1 MLRRKRSVSFG
12 GFGWI
17 DKSTVTALRTRKQ
30 ELLSISNVPL
40 ADCPPSPPRT
50 APPTMKTAHFFDMM
64 DKMEQLPETAE
75 TKTIPQRQKD
85 DYIPYPRIEEVLER
99 GGPFP
104 QVILPEFG
112 GYWIEDPGAPPA
124 PPQTSTEKSLC
135 DRGEEEGTP
144 PGGGGYRLEE
154 VNEAARAYRK
164 HFLGREH
171 LNFYCTASSHG
182 NLLLSVRHEEVQE
195 QEHLHVILRSRAKTV
210 YDRLSLGDL
219 PEIPS
224 IPQLA
229 KLLCED
235 AVGLRFSPVLYPK
248 ASQLIVNYDEHEVN
262 NTFKFGV
269 IYQQFGQVS
278 EEELFGN
285 SEETPAFTEFL
296 NLLGETVD
304 LQDFKGFRGGLD
316 VSHGQ
321 TGSQSVYTVH
331 RQQEIMFHVST
342 KLPYTEGDAQQLQRK
357 RHIGNDIVGVVFQ
370 EESTPFVPDMIASN
384 FLHAFILVQVE
395 KPCSDHTTYKV
406 SVTAREDVP
415 SFGPPLPN
423 PAVLKKGPDF
433 REFLLTKLIN
443 AETAC
448 YKSDRF
454 ARLEERTRAALL
466 DGLHDELHRRTQC
479 MLGLTAGSEEERAE
493 NGHAHGGLL
502 ESIKRAMRGRSV
514 SMETMARGG
523 GGLPTSL
530 SGGGLAHI
538 SMETTNV
545 KSPVKR
551 RSGLFPRLLSIDSQ
565 TDKHNHRSHLSEQR
579 SFDTY
584 QPPQEVRSETPPQD
598 VRSET
603 PSSPSSPEAC
613 HSKDTTRIHVRSRE
627 SSRVS
632 RSISSTGGF
641 TSPAGQTETA
651 DSSEPNAPVASHHA
665 SGQSSSALTVE
676 GQSSGTPVIMCRS
689 PTELKNKSSPRS
701 NLKFRF
707 DKLNHS
713 AAQGH

>member
-1 MLRRKRSVSFG
+1 MCFSDQLDRPWLS
-12 GFGWI
+12 I
-17 DKSTVTALRTRKQ
+17 TVWWLVLNFSPSKQ
-30 ELLSISNVPL
+30 ELLTISNVPL

-64 DKMEQLPETAE
+64 DKMEQVPEATE
-75 TKTIPQRQKD
+75 MKTIPQRQKD

-99 GGPFP
+99 GGPYP

-112 GYWIEDPGAPPA
+112 GYWIEEVDAPPTSQ
-124 PPQTSTEKSLC
+124 PPSASAESSLSH
-135 DRGEEEGTP
+135 REEEEEAGGVEGGGEEEREASP
-144 PGGGGYRLEE
+144 PGGYGYHLEE
-154 VNEAARAYRK
+154 INESALAYRK
-164 HFLGREH
+164 HFLGKEH
-171 LNFYCTASSHG
+171 LNFYCSTSSHG
-182 NLLLSVRHEEVQE
+182 NLLLSVRHEELKAQE
-195 QEHLHVILRSRAKTV
+195 YLHVMLRSRVKTV
-210 YDRLSLGDL
+210 YHRLLLGDL

-224 IPQLA
+224 VPQLA

-235 AVGLRFSPVLYPK
+235 AVGLRFNPVLFPK

-262 NTFKFGV
+262 STFKFGV
-269 IYQQFGQVS
+269 IYQRFGQVS

-285 SEETPAFTEFL
+285 NEETPAFTEFL
-296 NLLGETVD
+296 DLLGETVD

-331 RQQEIMFHVST
+331 RGQEIMFHVST
-342 KLPYTEGDAQQLQRK
+342 KLPYTEGDTQQLQRK

-370 EESTPFVPDMIASN
+370 EQATPFVPDMIASN

-395 KPCSDHTTYKV
+395 RPCSDHTTYKV

-415 SFGPPLPN
+415 LFGPPLPN
-423 PAVLKKGPDF
+423 PSVFKKGPEF

-466 DGLHDELHRRTQC
+466 DGLHDELHRRTQS
-479 MLGLTAGSEEERAE
+479 MLGLTLGSEEDRAE

-538 SMETTNV
+538 GTETSNV

-565 TDKHNHRSHLSEQR
+565 TEKHNHRSHFSEQR
-579 SFDTY
+579 SFD
-584 QPPQEVRSETPPQD
+584 SFHIAQD

-603 PSSPSSPEAC
+603 PSSPSSPDGC
-613 HSKDTTRIHVRSRE
+613 HSKDRLHMKSKD
-627 SSRVS
+627 SSRIS
-632 RSISSTGGF
+632 RSTSSTGDF
-641 TSPAGQTETA
+641 TCTTGVGEAA
-651 DSSEPNAPVASHHA
+651 DNSDPVTLEN
-665 SGQSSSALTVE
+665 SALTVE
-676 GQSSGTPVIMCRS
+676 GQSSGAPVIMCCS

-707 DKLNHS
+707 DKLSHS
-713 AAQGH
+713 STHGH